1 MVRISDDRRR
11 STCDDDGMAEL
22 HDYLRRI
29 GHEESVRPDLET
41 LRLLHRRHSIAIP
54 YEDIDVQLRAPV
66 DLDPERIFDKL
77 VTRRRGGWCYE
88 QNGLFSWV
96 LQEIGFDVTRMVGGV
111 IGEVA
116 ADLGHLG
123 NHLVLRVDLH
133 QPWLVDVG
141 LGAAMIEP
149 IPLEAGAHEAGGRV
163 FRLESTGEG
172 MWRFHNAEGVNP
184 PMFDLDERPDEER
197 LALVCQALQ
206 DDDQSVFR
214 QNLIVNRFDPTG
226 CHTIALIGRVL
237 FRADGTKHTVADAAE
252 LVDVLAREFELVQP
266 GLEALWPAVAA
277 RHAEVFP
284 DEA

>member
-1 MVRISDDRRR
+1 MAGDMTPGMDMV
-11 STCDDDGMAEL
+11 E
-22 HDYLRRI
+22 
-29 GHEESVRPDLET
+29 
-41 LRLLHRRHSIAIP
+41 
-54 YEDIDVQLRAPV
+54 APV
-66 DLDPERIFDKL
+66 HNEPEPIPIRP
-77 VTRRRGGWCYE
+77 G
-88 QNGLFSWV
+88 S
-96 LQEIGFDVTRMVGGV
+96 
-111 IGEVA
+111 
-116 ADLGHLG
+116 LGHLT
-123 NHLVLRVDLH
+123 D
-133 QPWLVDVG
+133 PTD
-141 LGAAMIEP
+141 
-149 IPLEAGAHEAGGRV
+149 
-163 FRLESTGEG
+163 
-172 MWRFHNAEGVNP
+172 
-184 PMFDLDERPDEER
+184 DLDERPDEER